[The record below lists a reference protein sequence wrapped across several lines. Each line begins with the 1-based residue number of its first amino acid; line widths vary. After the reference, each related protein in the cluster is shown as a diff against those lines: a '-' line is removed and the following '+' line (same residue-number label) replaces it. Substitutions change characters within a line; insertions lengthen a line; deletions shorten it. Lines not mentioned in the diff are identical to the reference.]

1 MTPADV
7 GVTGTAFVLGKLSG
21 RHAFRDKLASLGYQL
36 GDNALQ
42 DAFRRF
48 KDLADKKKHIFD
60 ADIIALVD
68 DSVIRGKDPIQVQ
81 ALKVTAGKDIA
92 PTAEL
97 SLIVAGEM
105 SSGGGGGVRPGGAAF
120 IASTPAF
127 SSPRPVFLLSVDR

>member
-92 PTAEL
+92 PSAEL
-97 SLIVAGEM
+97 SLIVGGEVRAGVA
-105 SSGGGGGVRPGGAAF
+105 GRAGPVGALFNALRQRYPQPPSLQPF
-120 IASTPAF
+120 Q
-127 SSPRPVFLLSVDR
+127 VY